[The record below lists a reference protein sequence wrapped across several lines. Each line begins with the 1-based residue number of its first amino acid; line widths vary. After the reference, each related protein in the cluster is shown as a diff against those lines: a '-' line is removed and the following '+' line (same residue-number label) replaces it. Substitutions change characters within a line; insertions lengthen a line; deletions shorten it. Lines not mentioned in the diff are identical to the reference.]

1 MFGYTGLRTSFKKVQ
16 NVGNMVMLQILPS
29 ILTPHSL
36 TFLSNFP
43 FEGSR
48 GNDSFLIERRH
59 THVKD
64 LNMSDM
70 NLNMGEIF
78 LTCVI
83 IHQVCDHTIL

>member
-1 MFGYTGLRTSFKKVQ
+1 
-16 NVGNMVMLQILPS
+16 MLQILPS

-64 LNMSDM
+64 LKHLSDIM
-70 NLNMGEIF
+70 TSIEADTDIAL
-78 LTCVI
+78 VI
-83 IHQVCDHTIL
+83 RTREVFETSSNKNTKILSNY